1 MGTDGIVLGPF
12 FSVSAEKGPEC
23 SLRACVVELYLT
35 CACRVHG
42 FRAAAHRQVLWQE
55 LERHYIRTQ
64 HLIWRVHHGE
74 LSTSSQSW
82 FETIHVWVPII
93 LGIHHARAH
102 EDCGVSLSRPMCE
115 RNPRPQPA
123 VL

>member
-23 SLRACVVELYLT
+23 SLRVRVVELYLT

-64 HLIWRVHHGE
+64 HLIWRVHHSE

-82 FETIHVWVPII
+82 FENHTCMGSDHPGYPSCSRARGLWCLPVPPN
-93 LGIHHARAH
+93 
-102 EDCGVSLSRPMCE
+102 V
-115 RNPRPQPA
+115 
-123 VL
+123 